1 MNDKHIETQLIRTRT
16 PESGHRE
23 HSSSIYMTS
32 SFMFENAEQARAMFA
47 KEEAGYIYSRYDN
60 PNVDEFI
67 ERVCHLE
74 KAESGIAVA
83 SGMSAVFTALA
94 GLLGQGD
101 HVLASRSVFGSTHQL
116 LTQVLPKWGISHT
129 YGRIDDLESWAA
141 LVQPNTKMCV
151 VETPSN
157 PALDLIDLEWL
168 GKFCQE
174 RDIILLVDNV
184 FATPILQNPLTLGA
198 NLVMHSTTKF
208 IDGQGRGIG
217 GILVGDKKYID
228 DIRFFAR
235 HSGPAMSPFNAWM
248 FSKSLETLPV
258 RMERHCDNAEKLAEY
273 LADHSDVNFIK
284 YPHHHTHP
292 QYELAKRQMKRG
304 GGLVTF
310 ELSGG
315 LEHGRAFLDALQ
327 MCSLSPNLG
336 DTRTIATHPASTT
349 HSSLTEEDRQE
360 VGISAGMVRISVGLE
375 HHEDIIGDVARA
387 LEATAEFARPRIAVA
402 V

>member
-1 MNDKHIETQLIRTRT
+1 MNDQHNPKIETRLVRTQT
-16 PESGHRE
+16 PRSGHRE
-23 HSSSIYMTS
+23 HAVPLYMTS
-32 SFMFENAEQARAMFA
+32 SFTFENAEQARAMFA

-67 ERVCHLE
+67 EKMCYLE
-74 KAESGIAVA
+74 GAEAGVAVA

-94 GLLGQGD
+94 GLLQQGD
-101 HVLASRSVFGSTHQL
+101 HVLASRSVFGSTHQI
-116 LTQVLPKWGISHT
+116 LTQILPKWGISHS
-129 YGRIDDLESWAA
+129 YGDIDKTELWAD

-168 GKFCQE
+168 GNFCRE
-174 RDIILLVDNV
+174 RGIILLVDNV
-184 FATPILQNPLTLGA
+184 FATPLLQTPLKWGA

-217 GILVGDKKYID
+217 GVLVGDKAQID

-258 RMERHCDNAEKLAEY
+258 RVERHCDNAERLAQF
-273 LADHSDVNFIK
+273 LADHPAVEHIK

-292 QYELAKRQMKRG
+292 QYEIAKKQMCRG

-310 ELSGG
+310 ELVGG
-315 LEHGRAFLDALQ
+315 LEQGRAFLDALQ
-327 MCSLSPNLG
+327 MLSLSANLG
-336 DTRTIATHPASTT
+336 DSRTIATHPASTT
-349 HSSLTEEDRQE
+349 HSSLTEEARQA
-360 VGISAGMVRISVGLE
+360 VGITPGLVRISVGLE
-375 HHEDIIGDVARA
+375 HPDDIVRDVEQALARS
-387 LEATAEFARPRIAVA
+387 AVGE
-402 V
+402 VV